1 MRYNAIIKVDD
12 LVEITNENSPNY
24 RDTGVVASIGQTVTL
39 NLMPLLSGKS
49 VKVSYKDIELVA
61 RKGTRKY
68 AFMTQGSLPVTSKDN
83 IKPVA
88 SPPPNQY
95 SIGELADNYEKSLR
109 TTDKTYLTKED
120 YLSLISL
127 AIDLGDDEMRDEWV
141 EQMNQKF
148 PEKTC

>member
-12 LVEITNENSPNY
+12 LVEITNEDSPNY

-49 VKVSYKDIELVA
+49 VQVSYKDIELVA

-68 AFMTQGSLPVTSKDN
+68 AVLTQGSLPINKN
-83 IKPVA
+83 IAKPVA

-127 AIDLGDDEMRDEWV
+127 AIDLGDDGMRDGWI